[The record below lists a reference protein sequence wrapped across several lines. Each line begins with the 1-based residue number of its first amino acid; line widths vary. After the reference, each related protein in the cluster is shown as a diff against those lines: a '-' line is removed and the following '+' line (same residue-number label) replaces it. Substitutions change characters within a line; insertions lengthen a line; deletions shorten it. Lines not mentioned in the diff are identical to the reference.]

1 MLIVCKIKRE
11 GGTNVEFGKKKY
23 HFKPKEADGEHIA
36 EVTDPDHIATLL
48 AIKEAYVPLANV
60 DDEPEDDTPPPA
72 ETPDQPVMEWS
83 NKKASAYAKEV
94 LGLNPE
100 DKGEIL
106 AFAESKGIALDKR
119 KGIATL
125 IREVVSQ
132 IGVEPDEDDENAPE

>member
-11 GGTNVEFGKKKY
+11 GGSNVEIGKKKY
-23 HFKPKEADGEHIA
+23 HFKPQEAGGEHIA
-36 EVTDPDHIATLL
+36 EVTDDEHIARLL

-60 DDEPEDDTPPPA
+60 NDEDEDDEPVAVEA
-72 ETPDQPVMEWS
+72 PDQPVMEWS
-83 NKKASAYAKEV
+83 NKKAMAYAQEV

-100 DKGEIL
+100 DKGEII

-132 IGVEPDEDDENAPE
+132 IGVENEDDAE